1 MKGRPGIGQKR
12 FSHDRFKLLA
22 ENEGDKGSGTNTMAG
37 PHDASIDIPLTAIPS
52 RGQTGARKA
61 DSNTSPAAYAP
72 PSGLPANSPG
82 ADEKNGIYNH
92 GRRKMLRDQA
102 QLEGSEDGTL
112 TRMGRIYNAILNF
125 SVVTRYFIYV
135 SPLALLIAIPII
147 VGATAAPRA
156 EIGGVRIVWFFT
168 WVEVVWLSLWVSK
181 TIAHYIPF
189 VFQFLCGIVS
199 SGTRKY
205 ALILKALEIPFSL
218 VGWSVTSLAT
228 FIPLMTRNPDTRSSG
243 NTSIRPWQNVVKNLL
258 FAAFIS
264 ALILAAEKVLVQLI
278 SISYHR
284 KQFDMRI
291 KESKRHIHF
300 IGLLYE
306 ASRTL
311 FPEYCKEFED
321 EDYVINDSIVGLG
334 KGPKGH
340 KRVGSASPMR
350 LIHGVGRVGDRIT
363 AAFGNVAHEITGKR
377 VFDPTSAHSVV
388 TLALEK
394 RKSSEALARRLWM
407 SFVLQGREALY
418 PDDIIEV
425 LGPGR
430 EAEAAEC
437 FAALDNDENGDV
449 SLEEMI
455 LKVAEIG
462 RVKQSINNSM
472 HDVDQAIH
480 VLDNLL
486 CTVVFILVILVFIAF
501 LNSGFGTTLAAGATA
516 LLSLSFVFATTC
528 QEVLGSCIF
537 LFVKHPYDV
546 GDRVDISGNQLI
558 VERISLLFTVFRSVT
573 EHKTTQVPNIV
584 LNSNWVENVTR
595 SKAMREQIKL
605 TADFGTSFGDIQL
618 LKAEMQNFV
627 LDKENR
633 RDFQPDVDIEVI
645 GLGDMNKLELRIE
658 IRHKSNWSNETVRA
672 ARRSKFMC
680 ALVLAIR
687 KVPIYGPGGGDA
699 ALGDIS
705 RPSYSVAISPEQA
718 QSGKDEYA
726 SGKEGKRLVPT
737 EQMDM
742 YLQELNSVTI
752 PPKQGGKSSAVDTD
766 NTNTPIYRGL
776 SSQPQTEKPSIETTA
791 IQALHSRPPG
801 MDQARMDES
810 DVLRPEDPSL
820 NRPAATGGRSSN
832 DDRSH
837 EPLTRETSTGRR
849 TANPLSPNTPVN
861 ETPYAPTAPAPA
873 PAHAPS
879 SYPTYPPQHQQQ
891 QPPRHPHPQHQH
903 QQAEYHEYATPYAPQ
918 PQSQP
923 QPASRSGRESPYSSN
938 NPYAARPSP
947 TGSTG
952 QLPLP
957 VTAGAPGAY
966 THTHA
971 HSSRPGSARAQTP
984 PVRRPV
990 GEGGNGNG
998 GGR

>member
-22 ENEGDKGSGTNTMAG
+22 ENEGDKGRGTNTMAA

-61 DSNTSPAAYAP
+61 DANTSPVAYAP
-72 PSGLPANSPG
+72 PSGLPANSNSPS
-82 ADEKNGIYNH
+82 ADEKNGIYTH
-92 GRRKMLRDQA
+92 GRRKMLRGQGE
-102 QLEGSEDGTL
+102 LEASEDGTL

-135 SPLALLIAIPII
+135 LPLALLIAIPII
-147 VGATAAPRA
+147 VGATAAPGA

-168 WVEVVWLSLWVSK
+168 WVEIVWLSLWVSK

-205 ALILKALEIPFSL
+205 ALILKALEIPLSL

-228 FIPLMTRNPDTRSSG
+228 FIPLMTRNPDTRGSG

-264 ALILAAEKVLVQLI
+264 TLILAAEKVLVQLI

-284 KQFDMRI
+284 KQFDTRI
-291 KESKRHIHF
+291 KESKRYIYL

-350 LIHGVGRVGDRIT
+350 LIHGVGRVGDKIT

-377 VFDPTSAHSVV
+377 VFDTTSAHSVV

-430 EAEAAEC
+430 EAEATEC

-462 RVKQSINNSM
+462 RVKQSINKSM

-486 CTVVFILVILVFIAF
+486 LTVVFILVILVFIAF

-546 GDRVDISGNQLI
+546 GDRVDINGNQLI
-558 VERISLLFTVFRSVT
+558 VERISLLFTEFRSVN

-618 LKAEMQNFV
+618 LKAEMQKFV

-699 ALGDIS
+699 ALGDIT
-705 RPSYSVAISPEQA
+705 RPSYSVSISPEQA
-718 QSGKDEYA
+718 QTGKDDYA
-726 SGKEGKRLVPT
+726 SGKEGKRMVPT
-737 EQMDM
+737 DQMDM
-742 YLQELNSVTI
+742 YIQELNSVTI
-752 PPKQGGKSSAVDTD
+752 PPKQGGKSSAVDGKSTD

-776 SSQPQTEKPSIETTA
+776 SSQQPQTEKPSIETTA
-791 IQALHSRPPG
+791 IQALHSRPPA

-810 DVLRPEDPSL
+810 DILRPEDPSL

-832 DDRSH
+832 DDRSQTAG
-837 EPLTRETSTGRR
+837 EPLTREISTGRR

-861 ETPYAPTAPAPA
+861 ENPYAPPSSLPAPA
-873 PAHAPS
+873 PAHTPS
-879 SYPTYPPQHQQQ
+879 SYPTYPPQQ
-891 QPPRHPHPQHQH
+891 QPPRPTQH
-903 QQAEYHEYATPYAPQ
+903 QQAEFHEYEYATPYAPQ
-918 PQSQP
+918 PQS
-923 QPASRSGRESPYSSN
+923 ASRSGRESPYSSN

-966 THTHA
+966 TH
-971 HSSRPGSARAQTP
+971 SRPGSARAQTP

-990 GEGGNGNG
+990 GEGNNGS